1 MSTARA
7 VPKAGTVAGKSWLR
21 SAVFPVIPITE
32 PRPMSPVSRS
42 SRGPSAAV
50 LFISLFLAGPAIA
63 QEESPVV
70 ATVDGEA
77 ITEADLA
84 LAAQDFQETL
94 MQLPAE
100 QRMSG
105 LINGIIDIRLMAR
118 AAQTAGLDKEPEAAR
133 RIAFI
138 NDRALRAEY
147 LRANVFDAISDEEV
161 KALYDEQV
169 AAFEPA
175 EELRASHI
183 LVDAEE
189 KAKELIAEL
198 DGGTDFAELAKAN
211 STDLGSGANGGD
223 LDFFGRGRMVPVFE
237 EAAFALDPGAYTKTP
252 VQSEFG
258 WHIIL
263 VTEKRMSAPP
273 TLEQM
278 TPALREEIAKQR
290 FIAALDKLRAEAT
303 IEIVEP
309 DPAADAP
316 AADAPAADAP
326 AAEPAA
332 PQ

>member
-1 MSTARA
+1 
-7 VPKAGTVAGKSWLR
+7 
-21 SAVFPVIPITE
+21 
-32 PRPMSPVSRS
+32 MSPVSRS
-42 SRGPSAAV
+42 FRGPSAAV
-50 LFISLFLAGPAIA
+50 LFMSLFLAWPALA

-84 LAAQDFQETL
+84 LAAQEFQETL
-94 MQLPAE
+94 MQLPSE

-118 AAQTAGLDKEPEAAR
+118 AAEAAGLDKEPEAAR

-189 KAKELIAEL
+189 KAKELIAAL
-198 DGGTDFAELAKAN
+198 DGGADFAELANAN

-237 EAAFALDPGAYTKTP
+237 EAAFALEPGAYTKTP

-263 VTEKRMSAPP
+263 VTEKHMSAPP

-278 TPALREEIAKQR
+278 TPTLREEIAKQR
-290 FIAALDKLRAEAT
+290 FIAALDKLRADAT

-309 DPAADAP
+309 EPAADAP